1 MYEEQFSKRLAELRT
16 KKGVSA
22 RDMSL
27 SIGQNPG
34 YIRAIECGTTF
45 PTMSNFFYICEY
57 LNVTPQEFFNFSEEP
72 SNGINALTD
81 QLQRFDSEQIH
92 GIKGEEYTV
101 VIGYD
106 LLNGHLPNWNII
118 KNKNETL
125 KLLYVLCSRAKSALY
140 LFSETGRT
148 TRTGHPLTS
157 TNELYNVRYH
167 YDTA

>member
-1 MYEEQFSKRLAELRT
+1 MIKNHFQIQRLKKILAKVKSFESEMAGLSDAELRT

-72 SNGINALTD
+72 SNGMNALTD
-81 QLQRFDSEQIH
+81 QLQQFDSEQTNALAAF
-92 GIKGEEYTV
+92 IKTIV
-101 VIGYD
+101 
-106 LLNGHLPNWNII
+106 
-118 KNKNETL
+118 KK
-125 KLLYVLCSRAKSALY
+125 
-140 LFSETGRT
+140 
-148 TRTGHPLTS
+148 
-157 TNELYNVRYH
+157 
-167 YDTA
+167 

>member
-72 SNGINALTD
+72 SNGMNALTD
-81 QLQRFDSEQIH
+81 QLQQFDSEQVNALVTWIREE
-92 GIKGEEYTV
+92 GIPTIDVG
-101 VIGYD
+101 
-106 LLNGHLPNWNII
+106 
-118 KNKNETL
+118 
-125 KLLYVLCSRAKSALY
+125 RAK
-140 LFSETGRT
+140 R
-148 TRTGHPLTS
+148 
-157 TNELYNVRYH
+157 VRKDVFDDVLKSKRKVEG
-167 YDTA
+167 DT

>member
-1 MYEEQFSKRLAELRT
+1 MRKAYGGAFIAMNCKMMSADAVYAWPIAEIAVMGADGAVRIIDRHRIEEAEDPQAEYEACKKAYEEQFSKRLAELRT

-72 SNGINALTD
+72 SNGMNALTD
-81 QLQRFDSEQIH
+81 QLQQFDSEQINALATF
-92 GIKGEEYTV
+92 IKTIV
-101 VIGYD
+101 
-106 LLNGHLPNWNII
+106 
-118 KNKNETL
+118 KK
-125 KLLYVLCSRAKSALY
+125 
-140 LFSETGRT
+140 
-148 TRTGHPLTS
+148 
-157 TNELYNVRYH
+157 
-167 YDTA
+167 